1 MGDAFAA
8 EYVTSVTGV
17 VVPDPRVRG
26 GDDDSA
32 MRLAVGLGV
41 GLGAFALCVALTC
54 HCRRRRRRRMQDGG
68 GLELATV
75 KGELGGDA
83 DLPDSPTGR
92 PPRKR
97 GLLRLFSSG
106 GAGPPPPGSAS
117 SSAGRDSIAMLRK
130 NHQTKTFTTNPLA
143 SPAAGT

>member
-1 MGDAFAA
+1 MGDTFAA

-41 GLGAFALCVALTC
+41 GLGAFALSVALIC
-54 HCRRRRRRRMQDGG
+54 HCRRRRRRRMRDGG
-68 GLELATV
+68 GLELGTV
-75 KGELGGDA
+75 KGELGGGA
-83 DLPDSPTGR
+83 DTADSPGS

-97 GLLRLFSSG
+97 GLLRMFSSG
-106 GAGPPPPGSAS
+106 AAGPPPPGSAS
-117 SSAGRDSIAMLRK
+117 SSAGRDPIAMLGK

-143 SPAAGT
+143 SPQGA